1 MRNAYHLVDWTATP
15 HSGSP
20 EGVQASQPCFF
31 ARNPLGSQLLKD
43 EQRQSPHKEE
53 VAVNELV
60 KHRTLT
66 QESVFCVPCETQ
78 STFFL
83 FLFFD

>member
-1 MRNAYHLVDWTATP
+1 MLITLLIGLLLLTVGAQKVFK
-15 HSGSP
+15 
-20 EGVQASQPCFF
+20 QASLAFF

-43 EQRQSPHKEE
+43 EQRQSPHKE